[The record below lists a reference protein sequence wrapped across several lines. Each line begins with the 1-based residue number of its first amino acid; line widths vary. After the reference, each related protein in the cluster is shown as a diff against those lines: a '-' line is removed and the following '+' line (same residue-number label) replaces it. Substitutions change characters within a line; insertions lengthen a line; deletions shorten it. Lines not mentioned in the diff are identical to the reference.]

1 MMSTNTLDE
10 VDEVYSIFNKI
21 FNPLMTEA
29 VIWLDWLTEAV
40 RLVSI

>member
-10 VDEVYSIFNKI
+10 VDEVYSIFNKT